1 MTRLDFFKWI
11 DSVTLSNGVAT
22 MLFGLVYLFAACSQI
37 NNEVFANLPLG
48 KTKSKDNEQKSTL
61 MDGGTEPGWK

>member
-1 MTRLDFFKWI
+1 
-11 DSVTLSNGVAT
+11 

-61 MDGGTEPGWK
+61 MDGGTEPG

>member
-1 MTRLDFFKWI
+1 
-11 DSVTLSNGVAT
+11 

-37 NNEVFANLPLG
+37 NNEVFANWPLG

-61 MDGGTEPGWK
+61 MDGGTEPG